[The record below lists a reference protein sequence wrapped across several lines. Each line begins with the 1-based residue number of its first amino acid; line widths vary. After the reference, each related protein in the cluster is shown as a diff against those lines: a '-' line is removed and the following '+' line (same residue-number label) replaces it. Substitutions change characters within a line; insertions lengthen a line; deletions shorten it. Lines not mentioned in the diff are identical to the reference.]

1 MRVLEFSAEVLGNRR
16 SVVVPLEILPDILV
30 QDDGDASH
38 TLDEVEL
45 QVQNDQGLYFAFYDG
60 ATDEEFDA
68 ELTER
73 QLEWVEI

>member
-16 SVVVPLEILPDILV
+16 SVVVPLEILPEILA

-45 QVQNDQGLYFAFYDG
+45 QVQNDQGLYSAFYDG